1 MSTIIRDLRFALRAL
16 RRSPSFTFIAV
27 LCLGLGIGAT
37 STIFGIV
44 DVLFFRPPE
53 GVVDA
58 GSVVRPY
65 IARDTGAIQTMPGGA
80 PRTSFP
86 DYVDLRD
93 NTRSLSSLA
102 AFSDIALSVGQG
114 VEAEHADGMEVT
126 SNYFNVLGVRPELGR
141 FFVPEEDV
149 GKGAPPAVVI
159 SHRYWQRAFAGDRS
173 VIGKSIMIDG
183 HSYPVVG
190 VAAAGFRGID
200 PGATDIWIPFSQDE
214 KLGNSADHL
223 TNRISIWVQ
232 MVGRLAPGVSP
243 EVASTELTTILAH
256 AAESDPLLDPT
267 PKLVLGPIFS
277 ARGPGS
283 SSATSTAR
291 LSLWL
296 AIAAGLLLAIACAN
310 TANLLLA
317 RAATRRREIA
327 IRLSIGASRSRI
339 IRQLLTES
347 VLLALLGAL
356 LGVVL
361 ASWGS
366 GLVKVDGLAELS
378 FFAHGRVVGFAVM
391 AAVLCG
397 IIFGLAPALWA
408 TRADLAIAMKEGVR
422 EGTDRRSRLRSALM
436 VLQVALAVMLLTG
449 AGLFVHSLRNV
460 QSIEPGFDADH
471 LLRASLDLKSA
482 GYGDTATSM
491 FYDRALQTL
500 REIPGVRGVT
510 VAAITPLSGYKSL
523 TGFRV
528 PGYDDLSTSDPTLHL
543 RDLMSG
549 NGPVS
554 INAGAGYFA
563 AMGTTVVQGRDFSPI
578 DRSDSDPVAI
588 VNQRFAHH
596 YWPGTSPIGKCI
608 DLGSNERPACH
619 TVVGVVAD
627 AKYAQIEEK
636 QLEAFFIPI
645 AQSGSRF
652 GDNVLLI
659 RTAGD
664 PAASVE
670 TIRRAL
676 QGLASNLPYANVETL
691 TDVLRPH
698 LQPRRLGAVMFGA
711 FGVLALALA
720 AIGLYGVISYAVAQR
735 THEVGIRLALGAQPS
750 QVLRM
755 VVRQGVLLTVLGLAI
770 GIVGALA
777 GARLITHFLFGVSA
791 TDPITF
797 AGVCVALGAVAAL
810 ASYIPA
816 RRAARV
822 DPIVALR
829 SE

>member
-1 MSTIIRDLRFALRAL
+1 MNTIFRDVRYALRAMG
-16 RRSPSFTFIAV
+16 RSPSFTFIAV

-53 GVVDA
+53 GVA
-58 GSVVRPY
+58 NPGSIVRPY
-65 IARDTGAIQTMPGGA
+65 IARDTGAIQTKAGGA

-93 NTRSLSSLA
+93 NARSLSGLA
-102 AFSDIALSVGQG
+102 AFTDIALSVGQG
-114 VEAEHADGMEVT
+114 AEARHADGMEVT
-126 SNYFNVLGVRPELGR
+126 GNYFSVLGVRPVLGR
-141 FFVPEEDV
+141 FFVPEEDI
-149 GKGAPPAVVI
+149 GKGAPPAIVI
-159 SHRYWQRAFAGDRS
+159 SHRYWQRAFGGDRS
-173 VIGKSIMIDG
+173 VIGKSILIDG
-183 HSYPVVG
+183 HSYPIVG
-190 VAAAGFRGID
+190 VAAVGFRGID

-214 KLGNSADHL
+214 KLGNGTDHL
-223 TNRISIWVQ
+223 TNRLSIWVQ
-232 MVGRLAPGVSP
+232 MVGRVAPG
-243 EVASTELTTILAH
+243 ASHEAASRELTAILTH
-256 AAESDPLLDPT
+256 AAESAPLLDPT

-283 SSATSTAR
+283 PGATSTAR

-339 IRQLLTES
+339 VRQLLTES
-347 VLLALLGAL
+347 VLLALLGAV
-356 LGVVL
+356 LGVML

-366 GLVKVDGLAELS
+366 GLVAVDGLAELS
-378 FFAHGRVVGFAVM
+378 FFAHGRVVAFAVT

-397 IIFGLAPALWA
+397 ITFGLAPALWA
-408 TRADLAIAMKEGVR
+408 TRTELSIAMKEGAR
-422 EGTDRRSRLRSALM
+422 EGVDRRSRLRSSLM

-449 AGLFVHSLRNV
+449 AGLFVHSLSNV

-471 LLRASLDLKSA
+471 VLRASLDLKTA
-482 GYGDTATSM
+482 GYNDTVATA
-491 FYDRALQTL
+491 FYDRAAQSL
-500 REIPGVRGVT
+500 RELPGVRGVAL
-510 VAAITPLSGYKSL
+510 AAMTPLSGYRYL
-523 TGFRV
+523 IGFRV
-528 PGYDDLSTSDPTLHL
+528 PGFDDPTTSDPALNL
-543 RDLMSG
+543 QSLMSG
-549 NGPVS
+549 DAPVS
-554 INAGAGYFA
+554 IVAGAGYFGA
-563 AMGTTVVQGRDFSPI
+563 IGTPVVQGRDFSDG
-578 DRSDSDPVAI
+578 DRADSDPVVI
-588 VNQRFAHH
+588 VNQGFARH
-596 YWPGTSPIGKCI
+596 YWPGANPIGKCI
-608 DLGSNERPACH
+608 DLGSAEKPECH

-627 AKYAQIEEK
+627 AKYTQIEEK
-636 QLEAFFIPI
+636 QSRAFFVPT
-645 AQSGSRF
+645 AQTETGHGSR
-652 GDNVLLI
+652 VLLI

-664 PAASVE
+664 PARSVE
-670 TIRRAL
+670 MIRRAL
-676 QGLASNLPYANVETL
+676 QGLASNLPYADVETL
-691 TDVLRPH
+691 TDVLRPQ
-698 LQPRRLGAVMFGA
+698 LQPRRLGAAMFGA

-720 AIGLYGVISYAVAQR
+720 AVGLYGVISYAVTQR
-735 THEVGIRLALGAQPS
+735 THEVGIRLALGAQPT
-750 QVLRM
+750 QVLRL
-755 VVRQGVLLTVLGLAI
+755 VVRQGVLLTVFGLVLGIA
-770 GIVGALA
+770 GALA

-822 DPIVALR
+822 DPIIALR